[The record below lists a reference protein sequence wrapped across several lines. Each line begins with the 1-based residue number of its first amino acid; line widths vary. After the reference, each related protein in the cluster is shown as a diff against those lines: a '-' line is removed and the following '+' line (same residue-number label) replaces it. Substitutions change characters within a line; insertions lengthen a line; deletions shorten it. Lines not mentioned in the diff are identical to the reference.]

1 MTGLV
6 GVETNSND
14 HSRIRLPIKCK
25 ETFEPPAMQLK
36 QPVQPALGLQEA
48 GSRQR
53 CTDGTT

>member
-6 GVETNSND
+6 GLATKSD
-14 HSRIRLPIKCK
+14 YHSRIKLPTKCK
-25 ETFEPPAMQLK
+25 EKFESPAMQLK
-36 QPVQPALGLQEA
+36 QPVQPALVLQEA